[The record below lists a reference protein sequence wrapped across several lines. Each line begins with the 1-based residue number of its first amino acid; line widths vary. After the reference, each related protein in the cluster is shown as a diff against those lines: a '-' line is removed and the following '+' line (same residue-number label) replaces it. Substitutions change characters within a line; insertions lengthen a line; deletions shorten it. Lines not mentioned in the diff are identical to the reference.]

1 MKRVGY
7 LAGPMITVTLSQYFL
22 QIISMVMVGHLGKLA
37 LSSTAIAISLCAVS
51 GFSLIVS
58 VFLPHLTAFFFSFKT
73 YNCIAPNQY
82 EKSYLSKK
90 GKLYIYIYI

>member
-7 LAGPMITVTLSQYFL
+7 LVGPMITVTLSQYFL

-58 VFLPHLTAFFFSFKT
+58 VFLPHLTSLTK
-73 YNCIAPNQY
+73 YIKIQK
-82 EKSYLSKK
+82 KSPDYKDYSKCPEIQ
-90 GKLYIYIYI
+90 G